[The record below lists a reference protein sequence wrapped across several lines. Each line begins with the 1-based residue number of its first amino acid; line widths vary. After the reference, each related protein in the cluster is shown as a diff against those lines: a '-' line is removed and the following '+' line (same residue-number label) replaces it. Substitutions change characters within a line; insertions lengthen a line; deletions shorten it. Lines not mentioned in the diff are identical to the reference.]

1 VPNAATQTEGMAAYT
16 YHRHAR
22 SWTTLLLSPVI
33 WATLGAAW
41 LWLDASSWIVGLL
54 GLFTLP
60 ALWEVFSNP
69 ASGLT
74 LDQNSLS
81 WFTGKRDAK
90 IALAQIDR
98 VRLDTRLDMSVRAT
112 VILRTGRK
120 IKLPF
125 EATPPHRSL
134 EAALQARGVATER
147 HHFTLIQ

>member
-1 VPNAATQTEGMAAYT
+1 MAAFT
-16 YHRHAR
+16 YRRRAR
-22 SWTTLLLSPVI
+22 SRTALLLLPMI
-33 WATLGAAW
+33 WAALTAAW
-41 LWLDASSWIVGLL
+41 LWLDASGWIIGLL

-60 ALWEVFSNP
+60 ALWEVFSYP

-90 IALAQIDR
+90 IALAQVDR

>member
-1 VPNAATQTEGMAAYT
+1 MAAYT
-16 YHRHAR
+16 YRRHAR
-22 SWTTLLLSPVI
+22 SRTALMLLPLI
-33 WATLGAAW
+33 WLALGAAW
-41 LWLDASSWIVGLL
+41 HWLDASGWLVGLL

-74 LDQNSLS
+74 LDQHSLS

-90 IALAQIDR
+90 IALAQVDR

-112 VILRTGRK
+112 VILHTGRK

-125 EATPPHRSL
+125 EATPPHRAL

>member
-1 VPNAATQTEGMAAYT
+1 MPDTPIQTEGMAAYT
-16 YHRHAR
+16 YRRHAR
-22 SWTTLLLSPVI
+22 SRTALLLLPAI
-33 WATLGAAW
+33 WLALAAAW
-41 LWLDASSWIVGLL
+41 LWLDASGWIIGVL

-74 LDQNSLS
+74 LDQHSLS

-90 IALAQIDR
+90 IALAQVDR

-125 EATPPHRSL
+125 EATPPHRAL
-134 EAALQARGVATER
+134 EAALQARGITTER
-147 HHFTLIQ
+147 HHFTLI